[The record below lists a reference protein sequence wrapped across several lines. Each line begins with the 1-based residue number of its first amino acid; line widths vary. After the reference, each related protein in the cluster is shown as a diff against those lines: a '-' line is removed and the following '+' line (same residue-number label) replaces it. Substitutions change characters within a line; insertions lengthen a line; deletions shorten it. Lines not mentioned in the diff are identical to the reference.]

1 MALLRFLRLEGIR
14 GESQDALHRNEID
27 VLSWSWGLEHP
38 GAVHVGGAAG
48 AGGAVPQALT
58 ILKRVDRA
66 TVELI
71 QACASGSSISEALLT
86 VGYEGHVEFF
96 RIRMWDVMVASVSTA
111 DSNADFIS
119 ESISLRFTK
128 VQVEYNSQ
136 SPDGVAGD
144 RVQGQWDF
152 RLNRRS

>member
-1 MALLRFLRLEGIR
+1 MALRRFLRLEGIR
-14 GESQDALHRNEID
+14 GESQDALHRDEID

-38 GAVHVGGAAG
+38 GAMHVGGAGSA
-48 AGGAVPQALT
+48 GAVPQALT
-58 ILKRVDRA
+58 ILKKVDRA

-86 VGYEGHVEFF
+86 VGYEGQAEFF

-111 DSNADFIS
+111 DSSADFIS
-119 ESISLRFTK
+119 ESISLRFAK
-128 VQVEYNSQ
+128 VQVEYDSQ
-136 SPDGVAGD
+136 SPYGGAGD

>member
-1 MALLRFLRLEGIR
+1 MALRRFLRLEGIR
-14 GESQDALHRNEID
+14 GESQDALHRDEID

-38 GAVHVGGAAG
+38 GAAHVGAAAG
-48 AGGAVPQALT
+48 AAVPQALT

-86 VGYEGHVEFF
+86 VGYEGQVGFF
-96 RIRMWDVMVASVSTA
+96 RIRMWDAMVASVSTA
-111 DSNADFIS
+111 DSSADFIS
-119 ESISLRFTK
+119 ESISLKFTK
-128 VQVEYNSQ
+128 VQVEYDSQ
-136 SPDGVAGD
+136 SPDGGAGD